1 MSSKTHS
8 LGQGLDAL
16 FGNRPE
22 ELGIGNGERGSQTLT
37 LDLIRPSSQQ
47 PRKHFDE
54 TELNELATSIQENG
68 VLQPI
73 LVRPDPVN
81 SGGYE
86 IVAGERRWRA
96 AQIAQCHEV
105 PVVIRTL
112 KDREAL
118 EISLIENIQ
127 RHDLSAIEEARGY
140 RHLTEEF
147 GETQDGI
154 ARQVGKSRSHV
165 ANAIRLL
172 KLPER
177 VQQWLEEGVLQAGH
191 ARALLA
197 AKDPTGLAKMVIK
210 QGLSVRQTEKLVNRL
225 HVSKTR
231 VQGKS
236 ADTRT
241 LEAELSLVLGLKVTI
256 SGDAERGDVRIAYR
270 NLSQLDRLIA
280 KLRNQKSVSEPSIFN
295 R

>member
-16 FGNRPE
+16 FGSRPE

-73 LVRPDPVN
+73 LVRPDPVR

-280 KLRNQKSVSEPSIFN
+280 KLRNQKSVSEASSF
-295 R
+295 

>member
-16 FGNRPE
+16 FGNRSE

-197 AKDPTGLAKMVIK
+197 AKDPTGLAKVVIK

-280 KLRNQKSVSEPSIFN
+280 KLRNQNSVSEASSF
-295 R
+295 

>member
-73 LVRPDPVN
+73 LVRPDPVH

-127 RHDLSAIEEARGY
+127 RHDLSAIEEAHGY

-147 GETQDGI
+147 NETQDGI

-280 KLRNQKSVSEPSIFN
+280 KLRNQKSVSEASSF
-295 R
+295 

>member
-147 GETQDGI
+147 GQTQDGI

-280 KLRNQKSVSEPSIFN
+280 KLRNQKSVSEASSF
-295 R
+295 

>member
-280 KLRNQKSVSEPSIFN
+280 KLRNQNSVSEASSF
-295 R
+295 

>member
-73 LVRPDPVN
+73 LVRPDPVR

-147 GETQDGI
+147 NETQDGI

-280 KLRNQKSVSEPSIFN
+280 KLRNQKSVSEASSF
-295 R
+295 

>member
-172 KLPER
+172 KLPKR
-177 VQQWLEEGVLQAGH
+177 VQQWLEEGALQAGH

-280 KLRNQKSVSEPSIFN
+280 KLRNQKSVSEASSF
-295 R
+295 

>member
-280 KLRNQKSVSEPSIFN
+280 KLRNQKSVSEASSF
-295 R
+295 

>member
-197 AKDPTGLAKMVIK
+197 AKDPTGLAKVVIK

-280 KLRNQKSVSEPSIFN
+280 KLRNQKSVSEASSF
-295 R
+295 

>member
-16 FGNRPE
+16 FGNRSE

-280 KLRNQKSVSEPSIFN
+280 KLRNQKSVSEASSF
-295 R
+295 

>member
-22 ELGIGNGERGSQTLT
+22 ELGVGNGERGSQTLT
-37 LDLIRPSSQQ
+37 LALIRPSSQQ

-280 KLRNQKSVSEPSIFN
+280 KLRNQKSVSEASSF
-295 R
+295 

>member
-210 QGLSVRQTEKLVNRL
+210 QGLSVRQTEKLVNRS

-280 KLRNQKSVSEPSIFN
+280 KLRNQQSVSEASSF
-295 R
+295 

>member
-16 FGNRPE
+16 FGNRSE

-280 KLRNQKSVSEPSIFN
+280 KLRNQNSVSEASSF
-295 R
+295 

>member
-73 LVRPDPVN
+73 LVRPDPVR

-147 GETQDGI
+147 GETQDVI

-280 KLRNQKSVSEPSIFN
+280 KLRNQKSVSEASSF
-295 R
+295 

>member
-197 AKDPTGLAKMVIK
+197 AKDPTGLAKIVIK

-280 KLRNQKSVSEPSIFN
+280 KLRNQKSVSEASSF
-295 R
+295 

>member
-147 GETQDGI
+147 GQTQDGI

-197 AKDPTGLAKMVIK
+197 AKDPTGLAKVVIK

-280 KLRNQKSVSEPSIFN
+280 KLRNQKSVSEASSF
-295 R
+295 

>member
-22 ELGIGNGERGSQTLT
+22 ELGIGNGESGSQTLT

-47 PRKHFDE
+47 PRSHFDQ
-54 TELNELATSIQENG
+54 TELYELATSIQEKG

-73 LVRPDPVN
+73 LVRPDPVH
-81 SGGYE
+81 SGEYE

-96 AQIAQCHEV
+96 AQIAQCHDV

-112 KDREAL
+112 NDREAL
-118 EISLIENIQ
+118 EIALIENIQ

-140 RHLTEEF
+140 RRLVEEF

-172 KLPER
+172 NLPER
-177 VQQWLEEGVLQAGH
+177 VQQWLEEGALQAGH
-191 ARALLA
+191 ARTLLA
-197 AKDPTGLAKMVIK
+197 AKDPTALAKKVIK
-210 QGLSVRQTEKLVNRL
+210 QSLSVRQTERLVNRL
-225 HVSKTR
+225 HNSKTL

-236 ADTRT
+236 ADTRS
-241 LEAELSLVLGLKVTI
+241 LEAELSLALGLKVTI
-256 SGDAERGDVRIAYR
+256 SGDAERGEVRIAYR
-270 NLSQLDRLIA
+270 TLSQLDRLIA
-280 KLRNQKSVSEPSIFN
+280 KLRNQKSVSEPSGF
-295 R
+295 

>member
-280 KLRNQKSVSEPSIFN
+280 KLRNQQSVSEASSF
-295 R
+295 

>member
-197 AKDPTGLAKMVIK
+197 AKDPTGLAKVVIK

-280 KLRNQKSVSEPSIFN
+280 KLRNQQSVSEASSF
-295 R
+295 

>member
-16 FGNRPE
+16 LGNSPE
-22 ELGIGNGERGSQTLT
+22 ELGIGNGEHGSQALS
-37 LDLIRPSSQQ
+37 LDLVRPSSQQ
-47 PRKHFDE
+47 PRRHFDE
-54 TELNELATSIQENG
+54 TELNELATSIREKG

-73 LVRPDPVN
+73 LVRPDPVH

-112 KDREAL
+112 NDREAL
-118 EISLIENIQ
+118 EIALIENIQ

-140 RHLTEEF
+140 WRLTEEF

-172 KLPER
+172 KLPKR
-177 VQQWLEEGVLQAGH
+177 VQQWLEEGALQAGH

-197 AKDPTGLAKMVIK
+197 AKDPTALAKKVIK
-210 QGLSVRQTEKLVNRL
+210 QRLSVRQTERLVNRL
-225 HVSKTR
+225 HISKTL

-236 ADTRT
+236 ADTRA

-256 SGDAERGDVRIAYR
+256 SGDAERGDIRIAYR

-280 KLRNQKSVSEPSIFN
+280 KLRDQKLVSEPSSF
-295 R
+295 